1 MPPKKASS
9 NKRKATVVAS
19 SAALDSADGPQVP
32 ESLHEQPGGPRRVS
46 LRFGGCIHEEHKQP
60 VYALSFFEP
69 LPMIDNIDND
79 KAAPLSPQYFASV
92 GANRAT
98 VYKV

>member
-1 MPPKKASS
+1 MPPKGSS
-9 NKRKATVVAS
+9 KKRKATVVAS
-19 SAALDSADGPQVP
+19 SAALDSADGPQVQ

-69 LPMIDNIDND
+69 LPRFEDSDND
-79 KAAPLSPQYFASV
+79 KAASLSPQYFASV